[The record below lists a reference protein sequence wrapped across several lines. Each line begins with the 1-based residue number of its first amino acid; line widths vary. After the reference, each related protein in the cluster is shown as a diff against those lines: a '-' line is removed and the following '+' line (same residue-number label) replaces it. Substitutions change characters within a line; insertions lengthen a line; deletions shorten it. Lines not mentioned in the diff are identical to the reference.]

1 MNLSS
6 QLPRKQQ
13 RGFTLIE
20 LLIVVAIFGMLAAVA
35 LPAYSLYQNKAR
47 FSEAILA
54 IGGHRSAIIKAAST
68 GRASAIAD
76 FDAGTLGIPSTTVAT
91 PVTTE

>member
-20 LLIVVAIFGMLAAVA
+20 LLIVVAIIGMLAAVA
-35 LPAYSLYQNKAR
+35 LPAYSLYQNKA
-47 FSEAILA
+47 
-54 IGGHRSAIIKAAST
+54 
-68 GRASAIAD
+68 AIAQLSLKRPQPG
-76 FDAGTLGIPSTTVAT
+76 APAPSRILM
-91 PVTTE
+91 PGP